1 MAHAEV
7 SACQSMETIM
17 AEVIKLCAFVKIH
30 RKEKEKKN
38 LTIPNADK
46 DDEQLE
52 YSDIKKKAETSYTKK
67 HTGIMAF

>member
-1 MAHAEV
+1 
-7 SACQSMETIM
+7 M

-52 YSDIKKKAETSYTKK
+52 YSDIKKKGRNKLYKK
-67 HTGIMAF
+67 THWHNGILKSIPDEKTI